1 MVNALSASNVPDPS
15 TVPPGSDA
23 AIAPPWQIRAARGSD
38 IEALAEILAS
48 SFHSRE
54 GIGKLF
60 YPILKATIREDLRGR
75 LQNGGIYYRCL
86 VAVSTTASPALGTS
100 PEEVLGT
107 LEIGL
112 KPQFSLPWYYWFRLY
127 PYISNVAIAHS
138 HRRQG
143 IALALLK
150 ACEPIARQWG
160 YQDLYLHVLE
170 NNQAARGLYEKA
182 GFQISQT
189 EINLPSLLLGQPRQ
203 LLLHKGIPIQR
214 PMEANR
220 TGSLST

>member
-15 TVPPGSDA
+15 SISPGSD
-23 AIAPPWQIRAARGSD
+23 AIAPPWQIRAARRSD
-38 IEALAEILAS
+38 IDALVEILAS

-54 GIGKLF
+54 GIGKVF
-60 YPILKATIREDLRGR
+60 YPMLKATIREDLRGR
-75 LQNGGIYYRCL
+75 LQNGGTYYRCL
-86 VAVSTTASPALGTS
+86 VAISTTSSPLGT
-100 PEEVLGT
+100 PQEEVLGT

-182 GFQISQT
+182 GFQLSQT
-189 EINLPSLLLGQPRQ
+189 ELNLPSLLLGQPRQ
-203 LLLHKGIPIQR
+203 LLLHKGIPLQR
-214 PMEANR
+214 PVEANR